1 MEIFDIDRRFVKK
14 NKEVY
19 DLDVILLSKNEII
32 FTSFLNQ
39 SYWGCDFNLVR
50 F

>member
-32 FTSFLNQ
+32 FTLFLNQ
-39 SYWGCDFNLVR
+39 SYGGVTLI
-50 F
+50 